1 MAKAVACALRD
12 AGFADGLIVARNET
26 TGQALARQYG
36 FRGQLLRRRRATKV
50 ASANLIFVQ
59 RLIDPIVP
67 IPMIPSFTYSIDLA
81 LNPPAHRSLE
91 EITLET
97 QEDHQDWNQRQSRVR
112 EQCAPLNGVGPY

>member
-1 MAKAVACALRD
+1 MKRRD
-12 AGFADGLIVARNET
+12 RHWLVSMVFVGK
-26 TGQALARQYG
+26 
-36 FRGQLLRRRRATKV
+36 LLRRRRATKV